1 MSIPDYIEKVREG
14 DFEGGL
20 QLLYETNPFSQVCG
34 RICTH
39 KCETSCAALHEG
51 DAIAIRWLKRA
62 ITDNVP
68 RERYFDLIKKPDVP
82 ASGQQRGDRR
92 RRPGRPHRRL
102 RPRPRRATRSS
113 SSRRLPSP
121 AA

>member
-62 ITDNVP
+62 HH
-68 RERYFDLIKKPDVP
+68 R
-82 ASGQQRGDRR
+82 QR
-92 RRPGRPHRRL
+92 
-102 RPRPRRATRSS
+102 AA
-113 SSRRLPSP
+113 PS
-121 AA
+121 AIST